1 MKKLNSV
8 VYHKLLL
15 QAQEAKTQN
24 LTKLA
29 SGIISAVGPIPEDE
43 QVKYNYQQLHDE
55 IYEGMWKLAIN
66 VIKYYDVNSA
76 DAQKIGERLETLS
89 EKFIGEMKISL
100 GTEDVIAGPLEPK
113 LFGQEWY
120 INNDVL

>member
-29 SGIISAVGPIPEDE
+29 SGIVNALGPLVEDE
-43 QVKYNYQQLHDE
+43 HVQYDRQQLQSE
-55 IYEGMWKLAIN
+55 VYEGMWKLATH
-66 VIKYYDVNSA
+66 VIKYYDVKSA
-76 DAQKIGERLETLS
+76 DAGKIHDSLESLAD
-89 EKFIGEMKISL
+89 KFVAELEQSL
-100 GTEDVIAGPLEPK
+100 GVEDVVDGPLEPK
-113 LFGQEWY
+113 LFGQE
-120 INNDVL
+120 